1 MIQSERIITTLLD
14 LLAIPSPCGF
24 TDEIVHYVGKA
35 LDAIDV
41 SYDMTRRGTIRARLP
56 GRSGGPARAAVHG
69 YLLHALI
76 AGYPP
81 IQCRQQAASVA
92 ARLAE

>member
-1 MIQSERIITTLLD
+1 MDWDHIELRLEEAVFNASQVRQLGIE
-14 LLAIPSPCGF
+14 
-24 TDEIVHYVGKA
+24 VG
-35 LDAIDV
+35 DFI
-41 SYDMTRRGTIRARLP
+41 
-56 GRSGGPARAAVHG
+56 VHG